1 MFLPIVYFC
10 TTTRSCRFGQAIV
23 DTIKFLLPIAT
34 RNLPTSVNINL
45 NASVKKISVIGCAR
59 HQIDQFIEF
68 PQSFCRVNDNIVC
81 DRASYALLASLDCI
95 VQLRRSRNSLNNS
108 TTGIFRA
115 TATRSNVSTLGVDL
129 PLNHSDQFFIS
140 TPVKSLNSLKVRFKN
155 SLVFVGLFANITVK
169 IVECVGYFTN
179 VTRYVLVKGFIRGDA
194 LQTRKHPLA
203 QVFSENLIP
212 RCCRSSQSIH
222 FLPLVQGYAHHEY
235 NKPRGRSPSPN
246 FSVRPHAALGG
257 AVR

>member
-1 MFLPIVYFC
+1 MFLLIVCSC
-10 TTTRSCRFGQAIV
+10 TTICSDKFGQAIV
-23 DTIKFLLPIAT
+23 DTVKFLLPIAT
-34 RNLPTSVNINL
+34 RNLPTGVNINP
-45 NASVKKISVIGCAR
+45 NASIKKISEIGCAR
-59 HQIDQFIEF
+59 HQVDQSIKFS
-68 PQSFCRVNDNIVC
+68 QCFCGVNDIVC

-155 SLVFVGLFANITVK
+155 SLVFVGLLANITVK